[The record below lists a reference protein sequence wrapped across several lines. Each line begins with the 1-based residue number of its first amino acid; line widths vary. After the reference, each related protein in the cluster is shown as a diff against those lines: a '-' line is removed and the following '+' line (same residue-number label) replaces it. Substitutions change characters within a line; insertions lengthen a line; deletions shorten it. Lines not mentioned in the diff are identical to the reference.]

1 MKSKMSPALLQYC
14 GTSNRFGV
22 EAIYLN
28 VSKHEAFVAKMF
40 TGRG

>member
-14 GTSNRFGV
+14 GFGV
-22 EAIYLN
+22 AAIYLN

-40 TGRG
+40 TGWG